1 MVFLS
6 TFIIFAKRNLFD
18 RINIDRIT
26 IFDAYFIIKAIGSY
40 QICEWENNV
49 SIKYVIIQKLQP
61 NNEKNKDNINA
72 NIYSL

>member
-1 MVFLS
+1 MQKENNY
-6 TFIIFAKRNLFD
+6 INLFD

-61 NNEKNKDNINA
+61 NNEKNKDNMNA